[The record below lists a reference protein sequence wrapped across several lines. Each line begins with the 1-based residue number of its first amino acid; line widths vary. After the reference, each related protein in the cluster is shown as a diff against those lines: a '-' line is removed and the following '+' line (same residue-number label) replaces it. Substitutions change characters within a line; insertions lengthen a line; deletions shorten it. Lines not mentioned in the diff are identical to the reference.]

1 MRTAVY
7 GRGAG
12 STNGARAGLT
22 VTGSIVLQDQS
33 SADEPARAA
42 RVIWLLLG
50 PKAGDNA
57 QVQALAEALVARGGF
72 RAETRTLRF
81 HGAELLTQA
90 LRRPHTLGLAPSA
103 RAALGLPDSVR
114 SAASGP
120 DLVLAA
126 GRRSEPVARAIRAAS
141 GGRTRIVHLGR
152 PWAHP
157 AAFDLV
163 ITSSQYDVPDG
174 DNVLPLPLPLTAAT
188 GVVPPL
194 PVARQQGFA
203 AAPGTL
209 GPELPFARLPRPWT
223 GVLVGGNSGYLRFDA
238 ERARTM
244 ARALNSARAAAGGS
258 WLVVGSPRTPS
269 AFLEVL
275 GAGLE
280 QPLFLHPFSRAGSNP
295 YRAVL
300 GLADRLVVT
309 SDSVSMVL
317 EAIASGRPTYLH
329 DVRPLEAHWWR
340 HAGEYRW
347 QALSHRAVQALA
359 PRRLRRDVRRL
370 HADLVARGSARWLTD
385 GFVPFTPAP
394 IDPAAALKVAVDRVL
409 GLF

>member
-1 MRTAVY
+1 M
-7 GRGAG
+7 
-12 STNGARAGLT
+12 
-22 VTGSIVLQDQS
+22 QDHS
-33 SADEPARAA
+33 SADEPAGAA

-57 QVQALAEALVARGGF
+57 QVQALADALVARGGF
-72 RAETRTLRF
+72 RVETRTLHF
-81 HGAELLTQA
+81 HGAELFTQT
-90 LRRPHTLGLAPSA
+90 LRRPHTLGLAPST
-103 RAALGLPDSVR
+103 RAALGLGDIAR
-114 SAASGP
+114 KKASGP

-126 GRRSEPVARAIRAAS
+126 GRRSEPVARAIRAVS
-141 GGRTRIVHLGR
+141 GGHARIVHLGR

-163 ITSSQYDVPDG
+163 ISSSQYDVPHG
-174 DNVLPLPLPLTAAT
+174 DNVLLLPLPLTVALPFKAEDDGVGPRSAA
-188 GVVPPL
+188 GAGQRPPTPAL
-194 PVARQQGFA
+194 DA
-203 AAPGTL
+203 L

-244 ARALNSARAAAGGS
+244 VRALNAARAASGGA
-258 WLVVGSPRTPS
+258 WLVLGSPRTPS

-280 QPLFLHPFSRAGSNP
+280 QPLFLHPFSRIGPNP

-300 GLADRLVVT
+300 ASADRLVVT
-309 SDSVSMVL
+309 SDSVSMVV
-317 EAIASGRPTYLH
+317 EAIATGVPTYLH
-329 DVRPLEAHWWR
+329 DVRPLDAGWWR

-347 QALSHRAVQALA
+347 QSLSHRAVQALA
-359 PRRLRRDVRRL
+359 PSRLRRDVRRL
-370 HADLVARGSARWLTD
+370 HADLVARGSARWLAD
-385 GFVPFTPAP
+385 GFVPFTPVP
-394 IDPAAALKVAVDRVL
+394 IDPEAALAVAVDRVL